1 MEPVIISA
9 IIAAGATIGAAIIGR
24 ISGKRKGRAEKE
36 REIDDAA
43 RKYVDY
49 LDKLIQDGVREGRE
63 NALLNGRAIVST
75 RNDLRGSMLS
85 ISEQLN
91 SDIDVL
97 SLNLLDTTARAA
109 AYETIQVLAKKWPAK
124 KAQVEIQLRK
134 LLAELGILGKAPARP
149 GQEGPE
155 PGGHEE
161 PPKPAPKPAL
171 LVG

>member
-1 MEPVIISA
+1 MEPIIISA
-9 IIAAGATIGAAIIGR
+9 IIGAGATISAAIIGR
-24 ISGKRKGRAEKE
+24 ISGKRRGRKEKE

-75 RNDLRGSMLS
+75 RNDLRGSMLT

-97 SLNLLDTTARAA
+97 SLNVRDTGGRAA

-134 LLAELGILGKAPARP
+134 LLAELGILGKAPTL
-149 GQEGPE
+149 GE
-155 PGGHEE
+155 
-161 PPKPAPKPAL
+161 
-171 LVG
+171 